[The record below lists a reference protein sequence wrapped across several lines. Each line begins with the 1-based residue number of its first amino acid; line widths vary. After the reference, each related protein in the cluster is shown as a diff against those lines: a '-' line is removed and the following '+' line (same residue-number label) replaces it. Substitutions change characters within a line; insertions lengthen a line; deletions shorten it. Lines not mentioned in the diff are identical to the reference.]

1 MENVT
6 PIYGT
11 TPLNCPCCGD
21 RLQEADGFNIE
32 EGMITEDSK
41 KKKKTKQLINS

>member
-1 MENVT
+1 MENLK
-6 PIYGT
+6 PIYGS
-11 TPLNCPCCGD
+11 TPLNCPCNGQN
-21 RLQEADGFNIE
+21 LVEADGIYVE